1 MTDFPVMP
9 DFLAGLEVELRA
21 AARRPA
27 STSRRATGRRV
38 VLALAVMAAMTTA
51 FVLAIGAGGRQ
62 GTAAFAGPLI
72 LRESAVPVPHQFR
85 TLGGGA
91 LYAQLV
97 NAVGRDRANKDFGA
111 MLQSGHR
118 LKTQSA
124 RQIPAFGGTAYL
136 LGAPGVWCLT
146 APDPA
151 ASQPDV
157 EVGMTCVPAR
167 EFARIGI
174 ALTLGPHYVAALP
187 QGVPDPVLHH
197 ADGTAT
203 ALKPDEHGLVVVETL
218 KAGETVIRA
227 DNAGHTTGFKR

>member
-1 MTDFPVMP
+1 VTDFPVMP
-9 DFLAGLEVELRA
+9 DRLARLEVELRA
-21 AARRPA
+21 AASPPA
-27 STSRRATGRRV
+27 SASRPATGRRV

-51 FVLAIGAGGRQ
+51 FVLAIGPGGRP
-62 GTAAFAGPLI
+62 GAPAFAGPLI
-72 LRESAVPVPHQFR
+72 LRESAVPIPHRFR

-97 NAVGRDRANKDFGA
+97 STVGRDRANKDFGP
-111 MLQSGHR
+111 MLQSGRR
-118 LKTQSA
+118 LETQSA

-151 ASQPDV
+151 ARQPDV

-187 QGVPDPVLHH
+187 QGVPDPVLHR

-203 ALKPDEHGLVVVETL
+203 TLKPDGHGLVVVETL
-218 KAGETVIRA
+218 NAGETVIRA
-227 DNAGHTTGFKR
+227 DNEGRTIVTR